1 MLKDYDFYIL
11 ISLTVLRKL
20 SVHLIILKDYNFY
33 IIYNIFYITV

>member
-20 SVHLIILKDYNFY
+20 SAHLIILKDYNFY